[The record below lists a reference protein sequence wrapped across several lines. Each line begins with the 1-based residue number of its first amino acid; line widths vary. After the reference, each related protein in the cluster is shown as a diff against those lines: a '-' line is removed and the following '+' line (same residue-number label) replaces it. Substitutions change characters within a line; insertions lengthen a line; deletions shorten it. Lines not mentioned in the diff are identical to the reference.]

1 MAGFTYDSRR
11 RLTESMQQAFKEKAH
26 LSEQE
31 RKMLPDGYYYNMPQD
46 LCAEMRQLCGRA
58 RPGS

>member
-11 RLTESMQQAFKEKAH
+11 KLTESMRSALAEKGAH

-31 RKMLPDGYYYNMPQD
+31 LNML
-46 LCAEMRQLCGRA
+46 
-58 RPGS
+58 